1 MDTNAGRAFLSNTA
15 AGSSPRETE
24 SVTAS
29 RKILIYGM
37 NYAPEMT
44 GAGRFTGEIGAYL
57 AESGYDVRV
66 VTTPPHYPGW
76 RVVPPFHALR
86 FASETRDGVKVL
98 RCPLLLRVDMRGIWR
113 LVAPI
118 SFALTS
124 APVALWQFIT
134 ARPTVVLCIE
144 PTLFVAPIAL
154 LAKSVGA
161 RVILHVQDLE
171 IDAAFAVGHL
181 KGRAL
186 KSFVA
191 HAESWLLRRF
201 TSMITISGQMRRR
214 LIAKGV
220 EPSRIG
226 VVRNWVDLD
235 KIKPLEGPNG
245 FRRELGL
252 NDDDFV
258 ILYAGNVGVKQAL
271 DVVLQ
276 AARALAGK
284 PNVHFVIAGDGPE
297 KQRLVHKSADL
308 RTVHFLPLQPEAR
321 LCELLNLANLH
332 VLPQSRGAADLV
344 LPSKLGGMLASGKPV
359 LVTSDPGT
367 ELFEVLSGTAII
379 VPAGDSAAMAAEI
392 DRLIDH
398 GGHPALGD
406 GRKLAQAFEREACL
420 AQFCAYLDATELEND
435 GVIRARWG

>member
-1 MDTNAGRAFLSNTA
+1 MPKSA
-15 AGSSPRETE
+15 ADAAVR
-24 SVTAS
+24 

-57 AESGYDVRV
+57 AERGYDVSV
-66 VTTPPHYPGW
+66 VTAPPHYPGW
-76 RVVPPFHALR
+76 RVAPPFHALR
-86 FASETRDGVKVL
+86 YACETRDGVKVL
-98 RCPLLLRVDMRGIWR
+98 RCPLLLRVEMRGLWR
-113 LVAPI
+113 LAAPL

-124 APVALWQFIT
+124 APVALWQFIK
-134 ARPTVVLCIE
+134 ARPSLVLCIE

-154 LAKSVGA
+154 LAKCAGA
-161 RVILHVQDLE
+161 RAILHVQDLE

-181 KGRAL
+181 KGGRL
-186 KSFVA
+186 KSLITSV
-191 HAESWLLRRF
+191 ESWLLRRF

-235 KIKPLEGPNG
+235 RIKPLEGPNG

-252 NDDDFV
+252 SEADFV
-258 ILYAGNVGVKQAL
+258 ILYAGNIGAKQAL
-271 DVVLQ
+271 EVVLE
-276 AARALAGK
+276 AARALAEA

-297 KQRLVHKSADL
+297 KQRLVHDYADL
-308 RTVHFLPLQPEAR
+308 RGVHFLPLQPEAR
-321 LCELLNLANLH
+321 LCELLNLADLH

-359 LVTSDPGT
+359 LVTADAGT
-367 ELFEVLSGTAII
+367 ELFEVLNGTAII
-379 VPAGDSAAMAAEI
+379 VPAGDSAAMAAEMHYLVANG
-392 DRLIDH
+392 D
-398 GGHPALGD
+398 HPALGD
-406 GRKLAQAFEREACL
+406 GRKLAQAFARDTCL
-420 AQFCAYLDATELEND
+420 GQFCAYLDAKS
-435 GVIRARWG
+435 A